1 MTVTDSPAGP
11 PPRQRG
17 RRLRQAALAGPLA
30 LVAVLGVLY
39 AAGDFGKATDGACKG
54 SAATTAKLDPLVR
67 GEIAALGL
75 AREGKLAPDLAFK
88 GPDGAPKT
96 LADFRGQ
103 TVLLNLW
110 ATWCV
115 PCRKEMP
122 SLDRLQ
128 TKLGGPDFQV
138 VAVNIDTAK
147 LDRPKQFLADTGV
160 TLPLYTDSTA
170 TIFQTLRGRGEALG
184 LPTTVIVDR
193 QGCEIGTL
201 AGPAAWDSAEAEQLI
216 QAAKGS

>member
-1 MTVTDSPAGP
+1 MTVPDSPAATPPRGPGRLRLAALIGP
-11 PPRQRG
+11 P
-17 RRLRQAALAGPLA
+17 A

-39 AAGDFGKATDGACKG
+39 AGGDFGKAAATACSG
-54 SAATTAKLDPLVR
+54 SAATAARLDPLVH

-75 AREGKLAPDLAFK
+75 SRAGKLAPDLAFK
-88 GPDGAPKT
+88 GPDGAPRT

-128 TKLGGPDFQV
+128 AKLGGPDFQV

-147 LDRPKQFLADTGV
+147 LDRPKQFLIDTGV
-160 TLPLYTDSTA
+160 TLPLYTDATA
-170 TIFQTLRGRGEALG
+170 TVFQTLRGRGEALG
-184 LPTTVIVDR
+184 LPTTVVIDR
-193 QGCEIGTL
+193 QGCEVGTM
-201 AGPAAWDSAEAEQLI
+201 AGPAAWDSAEAETLI
-216 QAAKGS
+216 EAAKAP

>member
-1 MTVTDSPAGP
+1 MTVSDSPAE
-11 PPRQRG
+11 PPRG
-17 RRLRQAALAGPLA
+17 PSRRVRLAALAGPLA

-39 AAGDFGKATDGACKG
+39 AGGVFGKATVTACPAT
-54 SAATTAKLDPLVR
+54 AATAARLDPLVH

-75 AREGKLAPDLAFK
+75 SREGRLAPDLAFK

-128 TKLGGPDFQV
+128 AKLGGPDFQV

-147 LDRPKQFLADTGV
+147 LERPKQFLADAGV
-160 TLPLYTDSTA
+160 TLPLYTDATA
-170 TIFQTLRGRGEALG
+170 TVFQTLRGQGEALG

-193 QGCEIGTL
+193 KGCEIGTM
-201 AGPAAWDSAEAEQLI
+201 AGPAAWDSAEAEKLI
-216 QAAKGS
+216 EAAKGS

>member
-1 MTVTDSPAGP
+1 MTVSDNRAGQ
-11 PPRQRG
+11 PPRPPS
-17 RRLRQAALAGPLA
+17 RRVRLAALAGPLA
-30 LVAVLGVLY
+30 LLAVLGVVY
-39 AAGDFGKATDGACKG
+39 AAGSFGKATATACTAT
-54 SAATTAKLDPLVR
+54 AARAAKLDPLVG

-75 AREGKLAPDLAFK
+75 AHEGKLVPDLAFK
-88 GPDGAPKT
+88 GPDGAPRT
-96 LADFRGQ
+96 LADFRGR

-128 TKLGGPDFQV
+128 AKLGGADFQV

-160 TLPLYTDSTA
+160 TLPLYTDATA
-170 TIFQTLRGRGEALG
+170 TIFQTLRSQGDALG
-184 LPTTVIVDR
+184 LPTTVIIDR
-193 QGCEIGTL
+193 QGCEIGTM
-201 AGPAAWDSAEAEQLI
+201 AGPAAWDSAEAEKLI
-216 QAAKGS
+216 EAAKGS